1 LLQQQHKDG
10 VMEKSI
16 PSTLKI
22 TTRIRYPK
30 QINFTS
36 KFLKNLEREYV
47 SRFSCNCVGDASK
60 PVPKYKE
67 KFIKAI
73 SFYLSQM

>member
-1 LLQQQHKDG
+1 
-10 VMEKSI
+10 MNEI
-16 PSTLKI
+16 PSSIKI

-36 KFLKNLEREYV
+36 KFLSQLENEYKTIQGN
-47 SRFSCNCVGDASK
+47 SNSEQEGIK
-60 PVPKYKE
+60 PVAKYKD

-73 SFYLSQM
+73 NFYLSQL

>member
-1 LLQQQHKDG
+1 
-10 VMEKSI
+10 MNEI
-16 PSTLKI
+16 PSSIKI

-36 KFLKNLEREYV
+36 KFLNQLESEYKNMQTNSNPEQE
-47 SRFSCNCVGDASK
+47 DAK
-60 PVPKYKE
+60 PVAKYKD

-73 SFYLSQM
+73 NFYLSQL